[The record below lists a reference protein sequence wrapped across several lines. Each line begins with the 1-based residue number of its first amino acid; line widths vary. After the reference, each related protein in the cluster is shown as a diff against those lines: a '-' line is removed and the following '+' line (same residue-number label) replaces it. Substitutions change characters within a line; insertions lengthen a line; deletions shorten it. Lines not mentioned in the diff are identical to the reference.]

1 MEEKKYLKISLSTFF
16 LIISII
22 IIVVM
27 GYFIYKIS
35 VEKTNAEKKVNAL
48 EDTTNT
54 LQNKINSISNV
65 LSSDNTSTHTENA
78 NISNTNNVKET
89 NTTETNTST
98 TSSSTNSS
106 RNVKYEFTSADNAA
120 AQGYPKILKIFELT
134 GNELDFDYNSG
145 FDFIK
150 STIDRQ
156 VTGTAIANAEQQ
168 YEFEE
173 TVNGHK
179 YKLIF
184 EFNEAKDTVRV
195 YEFDNGN
202 ELGYI
207 NLWR

>member
-35 VEKTNAEKKVNAL
+35 DEKTNVEKKVNAL
-48 EDTTNT
+48 EDTANT
-54 LQNKINSISNV
+54 LQNKINSISNT
-65 LSSDNTSTHTENA
+65 LSSDNTSNYTENT
-78 NISNTNNVKET
+78 NISNT

-98 TSSSTNSS
+98 TSSSTTSN